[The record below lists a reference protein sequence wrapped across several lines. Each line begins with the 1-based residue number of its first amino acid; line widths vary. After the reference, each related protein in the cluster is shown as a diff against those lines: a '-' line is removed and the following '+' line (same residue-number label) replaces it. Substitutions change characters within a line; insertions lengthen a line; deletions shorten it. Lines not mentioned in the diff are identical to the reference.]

1 MSRFCVANIFLAF
14 TCRALQ
20 APNFGRRDQYL
31 RGGGGQIRNSCID
44 LSQLWSLVTFLIAG
58 QDEEQNQGSGSDV
71 DLLWDSSSEV
81 DLRERL
87 DIRRNGFRFWKSS

>member
-1 MSRFCVANIFLAF
+1 MQGIAGPLILGDAINIS
-14 TCRALQ
+14 
-20 APNFGRRDQYL
+20 
-31 RGGGGQIRNSCID
+31 GGGGECGYPCIN
-44 LSQLWSLVTFLIAG
+44 LSQLWSLVTILIAG

-87 DIRRNGFRFWKSS
+87 DIRRNGFLFWKSSSLIR